1 MCEIAYTLYPCGDS
15 LSHYCTD
22 TYSTRP
28 SLNCKQCK
36 RDERT
41 QVEFTRGRR
50 ITAPYE
56 RYVWIWI
63 CMKKTTIQRSYVR
76 NSFRWHLN
84 PFSTTSRC
92 NYVYSVS
99 VCVSVFCF
107 GIWGIIYVA
116 PRLVESEK
124 LPVKQIMSIY
134 VVWYT
139 EAQWSSTPVFGLFTA
154 LSLSVSL
161 THSRSR
167 PLSALAHCKCSA
179 VHYCWPYFSLSLL
192 SCCCCYLDVSLFVIK
207 CCLFN
212 IYLNIS
218 HVSNKCVVFIIVQCY
233 YEAVSRQ
240 LFAQQPHADWIEAQ
254 VEGQR
259 EWQRDRKEDRDRV
272 RRQKG
277 TKIAPV

>member
-36 RDERT
+36 KDERT

-154 LSLSVSL
+154 LSLSL
-161 THSRSR
+161 THSLTLDPIHSLHWLIANVR
-167 PLSALAHCKCSA
+167 LFITVDHIFLCHFCHVA
-179 VHYCWPYFSLSLL
+179 VVIWMFPFSL
-192 SCCCCYLDVSLFVIK
+192 
-207 CCLFN
+207 
-212 IYLNIS
+212 
-218 HVSNKCVVFIIVQCY
+218 
-233 YEAVSRQ
+233 
-240 LFAQQPHADWIEAQ
+240 
-254 VEGQR
+254 
-259 EWQRDRKEDRDRV
+259 
-272 RRQKG
+272 
-277 TKIAPV
+277 